1 MTYSPSSPPFAL
13 TIAGSDCSAGAG
25 IQADLKTFAAH
36 GVYGLSAITAIVAES
51 PGTVSAASPVDPTL
65 LGQQLNRVRSFIQ
78 PCLVS
83 GFCIKIGMLGNAELV
98 RVVIDFLQ
106 ENPDFPVVI
115 DPVIRASAGAELLSP
130 DGVELLKSGL
140 LPLATLVTPNL
151 PEAEILLGEQ
161 LSPREAAREI
171 TERFGCSTLVKGGH
185 AATEESVVD
194 FAHID
199 GKSFAFPH
207 LRLDVPDLHGTGC
220 TLSSAI
226 AARIAIGDGL
236 SKAVEKGIAY
246 LIATMSQHL
255 HWTGSDK
262 TRALNHF
269 PDDVESG

>member
-51 PGTVSAASPVDPTL
+51 PGTVTAASPVDPTL
-65 LGQQLNRVRSFIQ
+65 LGQQLNRVRSFTQ

>member
-65 LGQQLNRVRSFIQ
+65 LGQQLNRVRSFTQ

>member
-51 PGTVSAASPVDPTL
+51 PGTVTAASPVDPTL
-65 LGQQLNRVRSFIQ
+65 LGQQLNRVMSFIQ

-130 DGVELLKSGL
+130 DGIELLKSGL

-207 LRLDVPDLHGTGC
+207 PRLDVPDLHGTGC

-236 SKAVEKGIAY
+236 SNAVEKGIAY